1 MRLLYISILFF
12 SFHSVIFSQEDH
24 INCIIFVDGKL
35 PAGSGIYNSYFSYYD
50 SIDNERKI
58 DFRYVIG
65 EIQLTEKN
73 CKSLNSLN
81 QNDSVFMN
89 FSYRKYNGQTFTYSG
104 VLKVAWLSYRYL
116 VIRIT
121 NLKKKKGEYYF
132 GYSTPDV
139 SKKFIHKE
147 YDMFEEY

>member
-1 MRLLYISILFF
+1 MRLLYISFLFF
-12 SFHSVIFSQEDH
+12 IFYSVLFSQEEH
-24 INCIIFVDGKL
+24 INCTIFVDGKL
-35 PAGSGIYNSYFSYYD
+35 PAGSVIYNSYFSYCD
-50 SIDNERKI
+50 IIGNERRI
-58 DFRYVIG
+58 DFHYVIG

-73 CKSLNSLN
+73 SNSLYVLRPD
-81 QNDSVFMN
+81 DSISMN

-104 VLKVAWLSYRYL
+104 KLKMVWLSYRYL
-116 VIRIT
+116 IIRIT
-121 NLKKKKGEYYF
+121 NLNRKKGEYYF